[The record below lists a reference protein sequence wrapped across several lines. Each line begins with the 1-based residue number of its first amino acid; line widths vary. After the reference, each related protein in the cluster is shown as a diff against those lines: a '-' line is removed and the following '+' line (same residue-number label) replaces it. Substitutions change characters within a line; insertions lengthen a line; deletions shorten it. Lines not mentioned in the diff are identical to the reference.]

1 VKEQGKPM
9 KVYTGLVQDVL
20 LPEMVQVR
28 QTFERP
34 VIADIEQELRV
45 QLSREAIRRLI
56 KPEKR
61 IALTAGSRGIA
72 NIALIL
78 KITAKLCHEKGAKP
92 FIIPAMGSHG
102 GATAEGQRD
111 VLKGYGITE
120 EACGCPILSTM
131 ETRQIGHS
139 DEGYPILIDRY
150 ASEADGIIV
159 IGRIKPHTC
168 FRGEYESG
176 LMKMMAIGLGKQ
188 QGAEVCH
195 FSGFKDMQR
204 LIPLFGNAIIKNAP
218 VMFGIG
224 LVENAY
230 DETAV
235 IRALLPDEIRS
246 EEPKLLL
253 TAKSLLGKILVTDAD
268 VLIVDKIGKNIS
280 GDGADPNITGRY
292 GTPYA
297 SGGLAPQRM
306 AVLDLTEESHGN
318 ANGLGLFDA
327 TTERLYRKINFDMT
341 YPNSITCKMLNML
354 KIPVVMENDRDC
366 IAVAVKSCYDI
377 DYRNPRIVHIKDT
390 MSLEYIRVSAALV
403 SQVYENKQLEV
414 IGSPQP
420 FSFNEDG
427 NLF

>member
-1 VKEQGKPM
+1 M
-9 KVYTGLVQDVL
+9 KVYASLVQDVI
-20 LPEMVQVR
+20 LPEMTEVR

-34 VIADIEQELRV
+34 VITDIEQELRA
-45 QLSREAIRRLI
+45 QLSREAISRLI

-61 IALTAGSRGIA
+61 IALTAGSRGVA
-72 NIALIL
+72 NIVLIL
-78 KITAKLCHEKGAKP
+78 KIIAKICREKGAKP

-102 GATAEGQRD
+102 GATAEGQRG
-111 VLKGYGITE
+111 LLENYGITE
-120 EACGCPILSTM
+120 AACGCPIMATM
-131 ETRQIGHS
+131 ETRQIGRS

-150 ASEADGIIV
+150 AAEADGIIV

-168 FRGEYESG
+168 FRGEFESG

-195 FSGFKDMQR
+195 FSGFKDMNR
-204 LIPLFGNAIIKNAP
+204 LVPLFGNAILKNAP
-218 VMFGIG
+218 VLFGIG

-230 DETAV
+230 DETAI

-253 TAKSLLGKILVTDAD
+253 SAKSLLGKILVTEAD
-268 VLIVDKIGKNIS
+268 VLIVDRIGKNIS
-280 GDGADPNITGRY
+280 GDGADPNVTGRY

-297 SGGLAPQRM
+297 SGGLSPQRM
-306 AVLDLTEESHGN
+306 AALDITDESHGN

-341 YPNSITCKMLNML
+341 YPNSITCKMLGML
-354 KIPVVMENDRDC
+354 KIPAVMENDRDC

-377 DYRNPRIVHIKDT
+377 DHRNPRIVRIRDT
-390 MSLEYIRVSAALV
+390 MALEHIWVSTALLP
-403 SQVYENKQLEV
+403 QIYENKQLEL
-414 IGSPQP
+414 IGSPRP
-420 FSFNEDG
+420 FPFNTEG